1 MKQLSFPPEVLA
13 RILPEISLERHLALG
28 IRPSLRNFTEF
39 KPVSIAPS
47 DVVRGDNIVAAN
59 VARSGNTT
67 LITSIGVAVVEKTLD
82 NASDY
87 GNVWPIVEIQ
97 RGRIGEP
104 TDEEMIIAQQ
114 LHETIYHSKVI
125 PKGALDVQIGQ
136 QVGDEVFYEE
146 NDVIPLP
153 KKKYEY
159 VLQVHVLVL
168 SRSGLTSAIFDLIHR
183 SVLEALHSMKLPSIY
198 MEEQTQIL
206 MGGRVTLR
214 NKRGFV
220 AQETKLCLDHNRTVD
235 LKIADGGISSNFG
248 VVDQGLLADLEGD
261 AEELGVLSRVLVIAD
276 KNGRLKRVSLVNG
289 DNKIG
294 LEQLKE
300 AIEIGKMRAAQ
311 AEA

>member
-1 MKQLSFPPEVLA
+1 M
-13 RILPEISLERHLALG
+13 
-28 IRPSLRNFTEF
+28 
-39 KPVSIAPS
+39 SIAPS

-235 LKIADGGISSNFG
+235 FKIADGGISSNFG